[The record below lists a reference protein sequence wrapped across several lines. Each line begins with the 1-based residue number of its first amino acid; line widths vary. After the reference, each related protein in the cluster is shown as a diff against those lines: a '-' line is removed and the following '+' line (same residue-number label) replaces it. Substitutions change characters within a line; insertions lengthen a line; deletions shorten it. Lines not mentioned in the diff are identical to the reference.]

1 MSQTRA
7 QLINPLGT
15 LTALGVQVSGIVTAT
30 SYIGDGSGLTGV
42 VGSGSGVIIEDSG
55 SPVGTAGTIN
65 FGSGIDVSQIS
76 VGIVTVTSGVPHF
89 IKTRAGIHTLGSVG
103 IGTTNPTSALQV
115 AGTVSAQ
122 DFNTTSDQSLK
133 INIAT
138 IEDALEKIELIRG
151 VEFNW
156 SKSPHAPSMGVI
168 AQEVES
174 VFPEL
179 VADTNPKQVNYN
191 GLIGVLIESVK
202 ALKADNEVLRAMI
215 SDIGLKIG

>member
-89 IKTRAGIHTLGSVG
+89 IKTSAGIHTLGSVG

-191 GLIGVLIESVK
+191 GLIGVLIEAVK
-202 ALKADNEVLRAMI
+202 ELKADNEILRTMI
-215 SDIGLKIG
+215 EDIGLKIG

>member
-89 IKTRAGIHTLGSVG
+89 IKTSAGIHTLGSVG

-133 INIAT
+133 VNIAT

-191 GLIGVLIESVK
+191 GLIGVLIEAVK
-202 ALKADNEVLRAMI
+202 ELKADNEILRAMI
-215 SDIGLKIG
+215 EDIGLKIG

>member
-89 IKTRAGIHTLGSVG
+89 IKTSAGIHTLGSVG

-202 ALKADNEVLRAMI
+202 ALKADNEILRTMI
-215 SDIGLKIG
+215 EDIGLKIG

>member
-89 IKTRAGIHTLGSVG
+89 IKTSAGIHTLGSVG

-151 VEFNW
+151 VEFTW

-202 ALKADNEVLRAMI
+202 ALKADNEILRTMI
-215 SDIGLKIG
+215 ADIGLKIG

>member
-89 IKTRAGIHTLGSVG
+89 IKTSAGIHTLSSVG

-191 GLIGVLIESVK
+191 GLIGVLIEAVK
-202 ALKADNEVLRAMI
+202 ELKADNEILRAMI
-215 SDIGLKIG
+215 EDIGLKIG

>member
-89 IKTRAGIHTLGSVG
+89 IKTSAGIHTLGSVG

-115 AGTVSAQ
+115 AGTVSEQ
-122 DFNTTSDQSLK
+122 DFNKTSDQSLK

-191 GLIGVLIESVK
+191 GLIGVLIEAVK
-202 ALKADNEVLRAMI
+202 ELKADNEILRTMI
-215 SDIGLKIG
+215 EDIGLKIG

>member
-89 IKTRAGIHTLGSVG
+89 IKTSAGIHTLGSVG

>member
-42 VGSGSGVIIEDSG
+42 VGSGSGVIIEDDG
-55 SPVGTAGTIN
+55 STVGTAGTIN
-65 FGSGIDVSQIS
+65 FGPGINVSQIS

-89 IKTRAGIHTLGSVG
+89 IKTSAGIHTLGSVG

-133 INIAT
+133 TNIVT

-156 SKSPHAPSMGVI
+156 VESPQMPSMGVI

-202 ALKADNEVLRAMI
+202 ALKADNEILRAMLE
-215 SDIGLKIG
+215 DMALKIG

>member
-89 IKTRAGIHTLGSVG
+89 IKTSAGIHTLGSVG

-202 ALKADNEVLRAMI
+202 ALKADNEILRAMLE
-215 SDIGLKIG
+215 DMALKIG

>member
-89 IKTRAGIHTLGSVG
+89 IKTSAGIHTLGSVG

-156 SKSPHAPSMGVI
+156 AKSPHAPSMGVI

-215 SDIGLKIG
+215 EDIGLKIG

>member
-42 VGSGSGVIIEDSG
+42 VGSGSGVIIEDDG
-55 SPVGTAGTIN
+55 STVGTAGTIN
-65 FGSGIDVSQIS
+65 FGPGINVSQIS

-89 IKTRAGIHTLGSVG
+89 IKTSAGIHTLGSVG

-133 INIAT
+133 TNIVT

-156 SKSPHAPSMGVI
+156 SKSPYAPSMGVI

-191 GLIGVLIESVK
+191 GLIGVLIEAVK
-202 ALKADNEVLRAMI
+202 ELKADNEILRAMI
-215 SDIGLKIG
+215 EDIGLKIG

>member
-15 LTALGVQVSGIVTAT
+15 LTGLGLQVSGIVTAANF
-30 SYIGDGSGLTGV
+30 IGDGSGLTGV

-55 SPVGTAGTIN
+55 SSVGTAGTIN

-89 IKTRAGIHTLGSVG
+89 IKTSAGIHTLGSVG

-133 INIAT
+133 TNIVT

-156 SKSPHAPSMGVI
+156 VESPQMPSMGVI

-202 ALKADNEVLRAMI
+202 ALKADNETLRAMLE
-215 SDIGLKIG
+215 DMALKIG

>member
-89 IKTRAGIHTLGSVG
+89 IKTSAGIHTLGSVG

-215 SDIGLKIG
+215 EDIGLKIG

>member
-55 SPVGTAGTIN
+55 STVGTAGTIN

-89 IKTRAGIHTLGSVG
+89 IKTSAGIHTLGSVG

-202 ALKADNEVLRAMI
+202 ELKADNEILRAMI
-215 SDIGLKIG
+215 EDIGLKIG

>member
-42 VGSGSGVIIEDSG
+42 VGSGSGVIIEDDG
-55 SPVGTAGTIN
+55 STVGTAGTIN
-65 FGSGIDVSQIS
+65 FGPGINVSQIS

-89 IKTRAGIHTLGSVG
+89 IKTSAGIHTLGSVG

>member
-55 SPVGTAGTIN
+55 SLVGTAGTIN

-89 IKTRAGIHTLGSVG
+89 IKTSAGIHTLGSVG

-202 ALKADNEVLRAMI
+202 ELKAENEVLRAMLE
-215 SDIGLKIG
+215 DMALKIG

>member
-55 SPVGTAGTIN
+55 STVGTAGTIN

-89 IKTRAGIHTLGSVG
+89 IKTSAGIHTLGSVG

-133 INIAT
+133 TNIVT

-156 SKSPHAPSMGVI
+156 VESPQMPSMRVI

-191 GLIGVLIESVK
+191 GLIGVLIEAVK
-202 ALKADNEVLRAMI
+202 ELKADNEILRAMI
-215 SDIGLKIG
+215 EDIGLKIG

>member
-55 SPVGTAGTIN
+55 SLVGTAGTIN

-89 IKTRAGIHTLGSVG
+89 IKTSAGIHTLGSVG

-215 SDIGLKIG
+215 EDMALKIG

>member
-30 SYIGDGSGLTGV
+30 NFIGDGSGLTGV

-89 IKTRAGIHTLGSVG
+89 IKTSAGIHTLGSVG

-191 GLIGVLIESVK
+191 GLIGVLIEAVK
-202 ALKADNEVLRAMI
+202 ELKADNEILRAMI
-215 SDIGLKIG
+215 EDIGLKIG

>member
-30 SYIGDGSGLTGV
+30 NFIGDGSGLTGV

-89 IKTRAGIHTLGSVG
+89 IKTSAGIHTLGSVG

-215 SDIGLKIG
+215 EDIGLKIG

>member
-55 SPVGTAGTIN
+55 SSVGTAGTIN

-89 IKTRAGIHTLGSVG
+89 IKTSAGIHTLGSVG

-202 ALKADNEVLRAMI
+202 ELKADNEVLRAMI
-215 SDIGLKIG
+215 EDIGLKIG

>member
-30 SYIGDGSGLTGV
+30 NFIGDGSGLTGV
-42 VGSGSGVIIEDSG
+42 VGSGSGVIIEDDG
-55 SPVGTAGTIN
+55 STVGTAGTIN
-65 FGSGIDVSQIS
+65 FGPGINVSQIS

-89 IKTRAGIHTLGSVG
+89 IQTSAGIHTLGSVG

-191 GLIGVLIESVK
+191 GLIGVLIEAVK
-202 ALKADNEVLRAMI
+202 ELKADNEILRAMI
-215 SDIGLKIG
+215 EDIGLKIG

>member
-30 SYIGDGSGLTGV
+30 NFIGDGSGLTGV
-42 VGSGSGVIIEDSG
+42 VGSGSGVIIKDSD

-65 FGSGIDVSQIS
+65 FGSGIEVSQIS
-76 VGIVTVTSGVPHF
+76 SGIVTVTSGIPHF
-89 IKTRAGIHTLGSVG
+89 IKTSAGIHTLSSVG

-191 GLIGVLIESVK
+191 GLIGVLIEAVK
-202 ALKADNEVLRAMI
+202 ELKADNEILRAMI
-215 SDIGLKIG
+215 EDIGLKIG

>member
-55 SPVGTAGTIN
+55 STVGTAGTIN

-89 IKTRAGIHTLGSVG
+89 IKTSAGIHTLGSVG

-202 ALKADNEVLRAMI
+202 ALKADNEILRAMLE
-215 SDIGLKIG
+215 DMALKIG

>member
-30 SYIGDGSGLTGV
+30 NFIGDGSGLTGV

-89 IKTRAGIHTLGSVG
+89 IKTSAGIHTLGSVG

-133 INIAT
+133 TNIVT

-156 SKSPHAPSMGVI
+156 VESPQMPSMGVI

-202 ALKADNEVLRAMI
+202 ALKADNEILRAMLE
-215 SDIGLKIG
+215 DMALKIG

>member
-30 SYIGDGSGLTGV
+30 NFIGDGSGLTGV
-42 VGSGSGVIIEDSG
+42 VGSGSGVIIEDDG
-55 SPVGTAGTIN
+55 STVGTAGTIN
-65 FGSGIDVSQIS
+65 FGPGINVSQIS

-89 IKTRAGIHTLGSVG
+89 IKTSAGIHTLGSVG

-133 INIAT
+133 TNIVT
-138 IEDALEKIELIRG
+138 IEDALEKIKLIRG

-191 GLIGVLIESVK
+191 GLIGVLIEAVK
-202 ALKADNEVLRAMI
+202 ELKADNEILRAMI
-215 SDIGLKIG
+215 EDIGLKIG

>member
-30 SYIGDGSGLTGV
+30 NFIGDGSGLTGV

-89 IKTRAGIHTLGSVG
+89 IKTSAGIHTLGSVG

-191 GLIGVLIESVK
+191 GLIGVLIEAVK
-202 ALKADNEVLRAMI
+202 ELKADNEILRTMI
-215 SDIGLKIG
+215 EDIGLKIG

>member
-89 IKTRAGIHTLGSVG
+89 IKTSAGIHTLGSVG

-133 INIAT
+133 TNIVT

-156 SKSPHAPSMGVI
+156 VESPQMPSMGVI

-202 ALKADNEVLRAMI
+202 ALKADNEILRAMLE
-215 SDIGLKIG
+215 DMALKIG

>member
-55 SPVGTAGTIN
+55 STVGTAGTIN

-89 IKTRAGIHTLGSVG
+89 IKTSAGIHTLGSVG

-202 ALKADNEVLRAMI
+202 ALKADNEVLRAMLE
-215 SDIGLKIG
+215 DMALKIG

>member
-55 SPVGTAGTIN
+55 STVGTAGTIN

-89 IKTRAGIHTLGSVG
+89 IKTSAGIHTLGSVG

-191 GLIGVLIESVK
+191 GLIGVLIEAVK
-202 ALKADNEVLRAMI
+202 ELKADNEILRAMI
-215 SDIGLKIG
+215 EDIGLKIG

>member
-30 SYIGDGSGLTGV
+30 NFIGDGSGLTGV
-42 VGSGSGVIIEDSG
+42 VGSGSGVIIEDDG
-55 SPVGTAGTIN
+55 STVGTAGTIN
-65 FGSGIDVSQIS
+65 FGPGINVSQIS

-89 IKTRAGIHTLGSVG
+89 IKTSAGIHTLGSVG

-191 GLIGVLIESVK
+191 GLIGVLIEAVK
-202 ALKADNEVLRAMI
+202 ELKADNEILRTMI
-215 SDIGLKIG
+215 EDIGLKIG

>member
-30 SYIGDGSGLTGV
+30 NFIGDGSGLTGV

-89 IKTRAGIHTLGSVG
+89 IKTSAGIHTLGSVG

-133 INIAT
+133 TNIVT

-191 GLIGVLIESVK
+191 GLIGVLIEAVK
-202 ALKADNEVLRAMI
+202 ELKADNEILRAMI
-215 SDIGLKIG
+215 EDIGLKIG

>member
-89 IKTRAGIHTLGSVG
+89 IKTSAGIHTLGSVG

-191 GLIGVLIESVK
+191 GLIGVLIEAVK
-202 ALKADNEVLRAMI
+202 ELKADNEILRAMI
-215 SDIGLKIG
+215 EDIGLKIG

>member
-30 SYIGDGSGLTGV
+30 NFIGDGSGLTGV
-42 VGSGSGVIIEDSG
+42 VGSGSGVIIEDDG

-89 IKTRAGIHTLGSVG
+89 IKTSAGIHTLGSVG

-133 INIAT
+133 TNIVT

-191 GLIGVLIESVK
+191 GLIGVLIEAVK
-202 ALKADNEVLRAMI
+202 ELKADNEILRTMI
-215 SDIGLKIG
+215 EDIGLKIG

>member
-1 MSQTRA
+1 MSQARA

-30 SYIGDGSGLTGV
+30 NFIGDGSGLTGV
-42 VGSGSGVIIEDSG
+42 VGSGSGVIIEDDG
-55 SPVGTAGTIN
+55 STVGTAGTIN
-65 FGSGIDVSQIS
+65 FGPGINVSQIS

-89 IKTRAGIHTLGSVG
+89 IKTSAGIHTLGSVG

-138 IEDALEKIELIRG
+138 IEDALEKIELIQG

-156 SKSPHAPSMGVI
+156 SISYAPSMGVI

-191 GLIGVLIESVK
+191 GLIGVLIEVK
-202 ALKADNEVLRAMI
+202 N
-215 SDIGLKIG
+215 

>member
-15 LTALGVQVSGIVTAT
+15 LTGLGLQVSGIVTAANF
-30 SYIGDGSGLTGV
+30 IGDGSGLTGV

-89 IKTRAGIHTLGSVG
+89 IKTSAGIHTLGSVG

>member
-7 QLINPLGT
+7 QLINPFGT

-30 SYIGDGSGLTGV
+30 NFIGDGSGLTGV

-89 IKTRAGIHTLGSVG
+89 IKTSAGIHTLGSVG

-191 GLIGVLIESVK
+191 GLIGVLIEAVK
-202 ALKADNEVLRAMI
+202 ELKADNEILRAMI
-215 SDIGLKIG
+215 EDIGLKIG

>member
-15 LTALGVQVSGIVTAT
+15 LTGLGLQVSGIVTAANF
-30 SYIGDGSGLTGV
+30 IGDGSGLTGV
-42 VGSGSGVIIEDSG
+42 VGSGSGVIIEDDG
-55 SPVGTAGTIN
+55 STVGTAGTIN
-65 FGSGIDVSQIS
+65 FGPGISVSPIS
-76 VGIVTVTSGVPHF
+76 VGIVTVASGVPHF
-89 IKTRAGIHTLGSVG
+89 IKTSAGIHTLGSVG

-133 INIAT
+133 TNIVT

-156 SKSPHAPSMGVI
+156 VESPQMPSMGVI

-215 SDIGLKIG
+215 EDIGLKVG